1 MVKNCTRCACRK
13 VNEIPQT
20 KKNSDVFG
28 TSVEVSMAIGKIL
41 EKYLTC
47 KAVYNTLI
55 ISQCFPPPTG
65 EKRLI
70 EHGFDMQKRKFPPN
84 EYSLQFRVTKEV
96 KLSVFQYKIV
106 HSILYTNKI
115 LHKMRKK
122 DNPYCPFC
130 TGVEHTI
137 SHLFF
142 SCSVAVSFW
151 TEFSRWYHS

>member
-1 MVKNCTRCACRK
+1 MFS
-13 VNEIPQT
+13 EP
-20 KKNSDVFG
+20 
-28 TSVEVSMAIGKIL
+28 VSKYQWQS
-41 EKYLTC
+41 EKYWKNILKQRQLPHASTNTPPEIEKLTC

-55 ISQCFPPPTG
+55 TSQCFPPPTG

-96 KLSVFQYKIV
+96 KLSVFQYKTV

-130 TGVEHTI
+130 TCVEHTT

-142 SCSVAVSFW
+142 SFSVAVSFW
-151 TEFSRWYHS
+151 TEFSC